1 MLVGVPKETAAG
13 ERCVALVPEL
23 VPRLL
28 KAGLDVLVQPG
39 AGEAAEL
46 CVVNTCTV
54 THQAD
59 ADGRHAIRRLA
70 RENPGTRIVVM
81 GCYAARDPQT
91 LRNMAGVAAV
101 VDHPDRILTD
111 RQLNPSEVEALAIA
125 AGVCPDSIHDPWG
138 PAPSIAPTR
147 LANQS
152 LDDNE
157 PRFRVIARI
166 FRA

>member
-1 MLVGVPKETAAG
+1 M
-13 ERCVALVPEL
+13 
-23 VPRLL
+23 
-28 KAGLDVLVQPG
+28 
-39 AGEAAEL
+39 
-46 CVVNTCTV
+46 
-54 THQAD
+54 
-59 ADGRHAIRRLA
+59 
-70 RENPGTRIVVM
+70 
-81 GCYAARDPQT
+81 
-91 LRNMAGVAAV
+91 
-101 VDHPDRILTD
+101 DHPDRILTD

-125 AGVCPDSIHDPWG
+125 ARVCPDSIHDPWG